1 MYLEMI
7 PCEYGS
13 MERKVRKCSDGE
25 ISRDEN
31 EQGDKGKL
39 SNLTVTLQEVFKC
52 QITDLFFP

>member
-39 SNLTVTLQEVFKC
+39 SNLTELHYKKC
-52 QITDLFFP
+52 SNVK